1 MQKSS
6 KSWVKIKDSL
16 ERSLARHLEGVKNA
30 FESEF
35 EEKWARN
42 CHFYQ
47 RVWKVWK
54 CETHSAFCFEI
65 IFRLTR
71 FLKILQNNTQ
81 KCSFSRFSEEL
92 TLIFTSF
99 CCGFSADPI
108 FICAKLFCFFERNI
122 WTSHSRNLWKFD
134 WKLKLTRKIGKCIFF
149 YFLTGNFNCNDSEW
163 NNVNNVATNAQ
174 NWELEQKVWSCRD

>member
-1 MQKSS
+1 MLLSRNLK
-6 KSWVKIKDSL
+6 KNEREIVTFIK
-16 ERSLARHLEGVKNA
+16 
-30 FESEF
+30 EF
-35 EEKWARN
+35 EK
-42 CHFYQ
+42 
-47 RVWKVWK
+47 
-54 CETHSAFCFEI
+54 FENA
-65 IFRLTR
+65 RLTLLFALKSFFGLPGFWR
-71 FLKILQNNTQ
+71 FILQNTQ
-81 KCSFSRFSEEL
+81 KCSFFRFSEL

-99 CCGFSADPI
+99 CCGFSDPI

-122 WTSHSRNLWKFD
+122 WTSHSRNLWKFA